1 MSKEEN
7 YKIPKPNDA
16 VHHPSHY
23 QSKSGL
29 EVIDVI
35 RAFTEELNGT
45 EAYYTGNILKYM
57 CRWKK
62 KNGLEDLRKAKQYLD
77 WLIEETENTIQEKSY
92 QPHPWNIDPFGYTKK
107 MLMGP
112 ASISPGSYC
121 NRNCACSETD
131 TVKENK
137 EDEK

>member
-77 WLIEETENTIQEKSY
+77 WLIEETENDHKGQEK
-92 QPHPWNIDPFGYTKK
+92 PFGCIDPFGYTKK
-107 MLMGP
+107 MFMGA
-112 ASISPGSYC
+112 ASISPGSCCIRDY
-121 NRNCACSETD
+121 ACSETD
-131 TVKENK
+131 TVKESK
-137 EDEK
+137 ENEK

>member
-77 WLIEETENTIQEKSY
+77 WLIEETENDHKGQEK
-92 QPHPWNIDPFGYTKK
+92 PFGCIDPFNYAR
-107 MLMGP
+107 MMNMGP
-112 ASISPGSYC
+112 ASLSPGSGCIRDY
-121 NRNCACSETD
+121 ACSETD
-131 TVKENK
+131 TVKESK
-137 EDEK
+137 ENEK